1 MRRNALRFSFL
12 FLAFA
17 LFLSLTLQAQTK
29 VIASQAGGVLLEK
42 EGQKILIL
50 QGTPYQMGYQHGVLL
65 KSAVRE
71 MIDKVLAISFSQQP
85 GWIDKAWEQ
94 LKDFIPPRYR
104 EEMRGLADGSGV
116 SLKKIELAN
125 IFPELFHCSGGVFFG
140 KATLNG
146 EFFHI
151 RILDYMTE
159 PNFQKDAVVM
169 VVKPQ
174 KGNAFISA
182 GFAGFIGS
190 VTGMNVQGITI
201 GEMGGK
207 GFGKWKGI
215 PMAFLFRKALEE
227 ANTFEEAVKIFR
239 DSPRTCEYYYVISE
253 ARKKKAIGIRATPEE
268 FQTLK
273 PGDASPLLPL
283 PLLPDT
289 LILSGTNRYRI
300 FLERVKENYG
310 KINLNILKEIMKRP
324 VAMKS
329 NLHNAIFIPEKL
341 KMYLAIAGNPS
352 QPNYQACYQK
362 YVEFDLKELVNYR
375 EENKE
380 PPPAVPQQEEKG
392 IIPASR
398 IIGFSSYREKELG
411 NLIDIYRKPARDIP
425 YTLTL
430 LSRQPDFYYYRLE
443 FPSLYPL
450 SLPGNDRVVGEYI
463 ESRKETISRGVKK
476 PGVIILDISQGD
488 FQVARLI
495 ASKLAE
501 AGVNSLI
508 LALPLSS
515 TREPSQGLET
525 LLKENPLIITQAI
538 VQAVNDIRV
547 GTSWLISRPDVDSN
561 RVGICG
567 VSLGGIIGVL
577 SAGVL
582 GDFSRGAFLLTG
594 GDLYEI
600 ISRYQGSPQYQ
611 KISQTLEKLGGK
623 GGMEK
628 FLKNILLPYDPI
640 TFAQRLDKSEIL
652 LINAENDEIIP
663 RASTLALRKSLPGA
677 RILWYPGGH
686 YGIQE
691 HAVEILGILGYFFSS
706 W

>member
-1 MRRNALRFSFL
+1 MKKNLLRFSFL
-12 FLAFA
+12 FLCFA
-17 LFLSLTLQAQTK
+17 LLLSSTLHAETK
-29 VIASQAGGVLLEK
+29 IIASQAGGILLEK

-65 KSAVRE
+65 KREVRE

-94 LKDFIPPRYR
+94 VKDFIPPRYR
-104 EEMRGLADGSGV
+104 EEMRGLAEGSGV
-116 SLKKIELAN
+116 PLRKIELAN
-125 IFPELFHCSGGVFFG
+125 IFPELFHCSGGAFFG
-140 KATLNG
+140 KATLGG

-159 PNFQKDAVVM
+159 PNFQKNAVVM

-190 VTGMNVQGITI
+190 VTGMNVQGIAI
-201 GEMGGK
+201 GEMGGE

-253 ARKKKAIGIRATPEE
+253 ARRKKAIGIRATPEE

-273 PGDASPLLPL
+273 PGEASPLLPL

-289 LILSGTNRYRI
+289 LIISGGSRYRL

-310 KINLNILKEIMKRP
+310 KIDLKILQEIMKRP

-329 NLHNAIFIPEKL
+329 NLHNAIFIPNKL
-341 KMYLAIAGNPS
+341 KMYLSIAANPS

-362 YVEFDLKELVNYR
+362 YVEFDLKELMNYR
-375 EENKE
+375 EEKKE
-380 PPPAVPQQEEKG
+380 TTPAVPEKEEKG
-392 IIPASR
+392 IIPASQ
-398 IIGFSSYREKELG
+398 IIGFSSYREKGLS
-411 NLIDIYRKPARDIP
+411 NLIDIYRKPAHDIP

-430 LSRQPDFYYYRLE
+430 LSRQPDFYYYRLT

-463 ESRKETISRGVKK
+463 ESRKETISRGGKK
-476 PGVIILDISQGD
+476 PGIIILDISQGD

-495 ASKLAE
+495 ASRLAN
-501 AGVNSLI
+501 AGINSLI
-508 LALPLSS
+508 IALPLSS
-515 TREPSQGLET
+515 MREPSRGMET
-525 LLKENPLIITQAI
+525 LLKANPLIITQAI
-538 VQAVNDIRV
+538 VQAVNDIRA
-547 GTSWLISRPDVDSN
+547 GTSWLMSRPDVDSN
-561 RVGICG
+561 RIGICG
-567 VSLGGIIGVL
+567 VSLGGMIGVL

-600 ISRYQGSPQYQ
+600 ISRYQDSPQYQ
-611 KISQTLEKLGGK
+611 KITKTLEALGGK

-628 FLKNILLPYDPI
+628 FLRNLLSPYDPI
-640 TFAQRLDKSEIL
+640 TFAPRLDKSEIL
-652 LINAENDEIIP
+652 LINTENDEIIP
-663 RASTLALRKSLPGA
+663 RASTLALRKSLPRA

-686 YGIQE
+686 YDIQE
-691 HAVEILGILGYFFSS
+691 QAVEILGILTYFFSS